1 MYSSRRLQ
9 IKKLLLFQ
17 EYQRRMNIG
26 NCEAGRQR
34 KIIYILLLFR
44 SKLYYKLS
52 VYAWETLSY
61 TEGMC

>member
-1 MYSSRRLQ
+1 MYGSHLQ
-9 IKKLLLFQ
+9 IMKLLPTLPGIA
-17 EYQRRMNIG
+17 EKHELW

-34 KIIYILLLFR
+34 NIILLLFR
-44 SKLYYKLS
+44 SKLYYKQS